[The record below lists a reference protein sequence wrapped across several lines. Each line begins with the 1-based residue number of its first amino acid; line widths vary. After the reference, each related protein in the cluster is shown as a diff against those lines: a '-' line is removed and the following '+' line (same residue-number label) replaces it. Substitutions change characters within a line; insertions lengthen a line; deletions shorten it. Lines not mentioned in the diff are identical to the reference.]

1 VLRAGARQTYDITDD
16 AIVALFVGKLSSR
29 KRPVDLI
36 DALAQTKGSRK
47 VVALFA
53 GNGEQ
58 MESAKAR
65 AAEAGVDA
73 RFAGFVNVDKLPAL
87 YAAADM
93 LVHPSQADPHPLIC
107 SESACIGLPMLL
119 SDRVGAAG
127 PTDIARPG
135 ENALIFPCADTAALA
150 GLIDELTD
158 DDARRAAMGA
168 RSLEIFDELD
178 IAASVAGVHR
188 GIDVALARPR

>member
-1 VLRAGARQTYDITDD
+1 M
-16 AIVALFVGKLSSR
+16 
-29 KRPVDLI
+29 PVDLI
-36 DALAQTKGSRK
+36 KVLAQTMGRK
-47 VVALFA
+47 VIALLA

-58 MESAKAR
+58 MEPTKPC
-65 AAEAGVDA
+65 AAQTGINTC
-73 RFAGFVNVDKLPAL
+73 FAGFVNADKLPVL

-135 ENALIFPCADTAALA
+135 ENALIFPCADTSALA
-150 GLIDELTD
+150 GLIDELAG
-158 DDARRAAMGA
+158 DDARRSAMGA
-168 RSLEIFDELD
+168 RALEILDELD
-178 IAASVAGVHR
+178 IKASVAGVHR
-188 GIDVALARPR
+188 GIDTVLARPR

>member
-1 VLRAGARQTYDITDD
+1 LEPAR
-16 AIVALFVGKLSSR
+16 
-29 KRPVDLI
+29 
-36 DALAQTKGSRK
+36 
-47 VVALFA
+47 
-53 GNGEQ
+53 
-58 MESAKAR
+58 AR
-65 AAEAGVDA
+65 AAETGVDA

-119 SDRVGAAG
+119 SDRIGAAG

-135 ENALIFPCADTAALA
+135 ENALIFPCADTTALA
-150 GLIDELTD
+150 GLIDALSG

-178 IAASVAGVHR
+178 IKASIAGVHR
-188 GIDVALARPR
+188 GIDTALARPR